1 MTHVH
6 HFLTQ
11 QGWSP
16 AAAVPFPA
24 DWSARRYARVTRADP
39 PYRAV
44 LMQTEPNADFLAFI
58 RVAEILVSLGAR
70 APQIYAVEKA
80 QGLLLLEDFGDANC
94 GRLLDGGAPALPL
107 LRRAVDALC
116 QVQRASLTHSV
127 PDLPCFDAQ
136 RFIALLT
143 PLMDNFA
150 YADAKGAAQALQEV
164 WQRALE
170 PVVQLPQALLLRDFI
185 PDNLMLLPP
194 DGTVVGLLDFELAGI
209 GPIAYDLASL
219 LEQVRRDLDEAT
231 RDAVLSAYLMAWPEL
246 DATALRSAV
255 RLLTVQR
262 HARTFARLKKMTK
275 PDFYIR
281 TYSFLQQS
289 LQHPDCTALRGWFTT
304 YLPQYFS

>member
-1 MTHVH
+1 MTNVD

-11 QGWSP
+11 QGWPP

-24 DWSARRYARVTRADP
+24 DWSTRRYARVIRDSP
-39 PYRAV
+39 PYHAV
-44 LMQTEPNADFLAFI
+44 LMQTEPNADFLGFI
-58 RVAEILVSLGAR
+58 RIAELLKALGAR
-70 APQIYAVEKA
+70 APQIYAVEKT
-80 QGLLLLEDFGDANC
+80 QGLLLLEDFGDAQC

-116 QVQRASLTHSV
+116 QVQRASLKLNA
-127 PDLPCFDAQ
+127 PYLPRFDIK
-136 RFIALLT
+136 RFIALLA
-143 PLMDNFA
+143 PLMENFS
-150 YADAKGAAQALQEV
+150 YADATGAAQALQEV
-164 WQRALE
+164 WSRALE
-170 PVVQLPQALLLRDFI
+170 PVEKLPQALLLRDFI

-219 LEQVRRDLDEAT
+219 LEQVRRDLDAAT
-231 RDAVLSAYLMAWPEL
+231 REAVLCAYLAAWPEL
-246 DATALRSAV
+246 DATALRTAV
-255 RLLTVQR
+255 RLLAVQR

-289 LQHPDCTALRGWFTT
+289 LQHPDCVALRGWFTT